1 METCRSVYA
10 DFMAGKKMADSLGPR
25 VGEKYLDAVARG
37 ELAGKKSA
45 SDIVMD
51 SVAEMAV
58 SGLLSNPASWLI
70 QIVSGVTQS
79 ILMPLVRLSQ
89 GLVQGGPFT
98 KTGKESLA
106 DAGAML
112 FGAVQGYKEF
122 LPFLVKGWNNK
133 LPIDIDFTKGL
144 SNKELKAL
152 LRNAGLTEDSSP
164 RELNAF
170 LRDRYDYIN
179 QGVPSRFGGE
189 FIRLPTRIIVALDE
203 GMKAVFRRQ
212 KYNALAFRKAME
224 ITDNGAKGDP
234 LSEWNKLIGVNLSKA
249 DEADKAWRFIKGK
262 DDADL
267 GELSALYRAQDYA
280 KLNAFQQ
287 ELFGAARQMQKYR
300 AEHKALVFAIP
311 FLKSPYNILKEGVTF
326 VPGLGYMAGKVY
338 KKATSVTNL
347 TKLDATQRARFLEL
361 SDKVNMN
368 KAEASELSKLQ
379 KLIGPSRY
387 EKMETSEILGRQLLG
402 FGAAVTAYSLFDEGL
417 ITGKMPE
424 DPAEREA
431 WRAAGIPE
439 FSVRVG
445 DGWVSYRKIEPLS
458 TVFGLMSDQNR
469 LWDEY
474 WQNAK
479 NPNVNEWERYIA
491 ATHGSLVQNIM
502 GKSFMEGLSNIVN
515 LATAGATGNSGQ
527 ELQNIAANL
536 GRVVIPYGAFLNSVA
551 ISMDS
556 ENAPSGKAWDRQAT
570 TVLEKLQQRIP
581 GFRES
586 LPLMY
591 GIYGEARKL
600 DILDV
605 WDGIKTVADVD
616 KSKLQEELATL
627 GVAYAPIDKTIKTD
641 MKLNNAELGQLRELS
656 AQMVT
661 PLLEDMVSSPGWKEL
676 PDSLKERVFKDT
688 MRAGRSAAMKIFISK
703 NIGVKEF
710 EKRYM
715 YALFTNKGLRDL
727 MTEPGVLP

>member
-1 METCRSVYA
+1 MESCRSVFA
-10 DFMAGKKMADSLGPR
+10 DFMKGKKMADSMGPR
-25 VGEKYLDAVARG
+25 VGEKYLDAVAKG
-37 ELAGKKSA
+37 ELAGKKTA
-45 SDIVMD
+45 SDVVMD
-51 SVAEMAV
+51 AVAETSV

-79 ILMPLVRLSQ
+79 VLMPMVRLSQ

-98 KTGKESLA
+98 KAGKESLA

-122 LPFLVKGWNNK
+122 VPFLLKGWANG

-144 SNKELKAL
+144 SQKELRAL

-170 LRDRYDYIN
+170 LKDRYDYIN
-179 QGVPSRFGGE
+179 QGIPSRFGGG

-224 ITDNGAKGDP
+224 LTDNGTKGDP
-234 LSEWNKLIGVNLSKA
+234 LAEWNKLIGVNLA
-249 DEADKAWRFIKGK
+249 DEAESQKAWKFIKGK
-262 DDADL
+262 DDSDM

-280 KLNAFQQ
+280 KMNAFQQ

-300 AEHKALVFAIP
+300 AEHKILVFAIP

-326 VPGLGYMAGKVY
+326 VPGLGYFGGKFY

-347 TKLDATQRARFLEL
+347 GRLDDAQRVRFLEL
-361 SDKVNMN
+361 SDKLNMN
-368 KAEASELSKLQ
+368 KAEAAELRKLQ
-379 KLIGPSRY
+379 KLIGPTRY
-387 EKMETSEILGRQLLG
+387 EKMETSEIMGRQLLG
-402 FGAAVTAYSLFDEGL
+402 FGAAVTAYAMFDEGL

-431 WRAAGIPE
+431 WRANGIPE
-439 FSVRVG
+439 FSIRVG
-445 DGWVSYRKIEPLS
+445 DKWISYRKIEPLS
-458 TVFGLMSDQNR
+458 TVFGLMSDQYR

-474 WQNAK
+474 FENAQD
-479 NPNVNEWERYIA
+479 PNIEEWERYVA

-536 GRVVIPYGAFLNSVA
+536 GRVVVPYGAFLNSVA
-551 ISMDS
+551 ISMDR

-600 DILDV
+600 DIIDV
-605 WDGIKTVADVD
+605 WDGIKTVDDVD
-616 KSKLQEELATL
+616 KTALQEELATL
-627 GVAYAPIDKTIKTD
+627 GVAYAPIDRTIKTD
-641 MKLNNAELGQLRELS
+641 MKLNNNELGQLREVS
-656 AQMVT
+656 AQMIT
-661 PLLEDMVSSPGWKEL
+661 PMLENMISAPGWRTL
-676 PDSLKERVFKDT
+676 PNSLKDRVFKDT
-688 MRAGRSAAMKIFISK
+688 MRAGRSAAMKVFIGK
-703 NIGVKEF
+703 NIGVKDF

-715 YALFTNKGLRDL
+715 FALLKNKGLQDL
-727 MTEPGVLP
+727 MTEPGVL